1 MRNLMTQASGAQ
13 MTQAIVAGGGT
24 SIALN
29 LVVSLISAVLGGA
42 GLLVAIFAP
51 VAIGYIVGEVV
62 YKAAG
67 YSRAKNIAWAAA
79 GSVFLG
85 FAVVTALFGQ
95 PVGAIG
101 MLIGMYF
108 AYKRISP

>member
-1 MRNLMTQASGAQ
+1 MTKASGGQ
-13 MTQAIVAGGGT
+13 MTRAIAAGSGT

-29 LVVSLISAVLGGA
+29 LVISVMFDVLGGV
-42 GLLVAIFAP
+42 GLLLAIFAP

-62 YKAAG
+62 YRAAG
-67 YSRAKNIAWAAA
+67 YTRAKNIAWAAA

-85 FAVVTALFGQ
+85 FAVLAFLFGQ
-95 PVGAIG
+95 QVGAFG

-108 AYKRISP
+108 AYKRVSP

>member
-1 MRNLMTQASGAQ
+1 MTQASGGQ
-13 MTQAIVAGGGT
+13 MTRAIAAGSGT
-24 SIALN
+24 SIVLH
-29 LVVSLISAVLGGA
+29 LVISLFFEVLGGA
-42 GLLVAIFAP
+42 GLLLAIFAP

-62 YKAAG
+62 YRAAG
-67 YSRAKNIAWAAA
+67 YTRAKNIAWAAA

-85 FAVVTALFGQ
+85 FVVLAALFGQ